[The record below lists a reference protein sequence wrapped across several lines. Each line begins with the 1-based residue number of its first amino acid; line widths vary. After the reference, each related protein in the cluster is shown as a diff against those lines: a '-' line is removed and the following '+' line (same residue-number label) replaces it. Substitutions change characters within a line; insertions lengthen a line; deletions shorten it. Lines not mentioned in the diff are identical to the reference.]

1 MFNKFSELSKSN
13 IFGSPITKASCS
25 PESPTYRGNMM
36 AAAAE
41 GQAVCIYLLVF
52 PFISDFIIALNF
64 CIRIL
69 YNLGIILGTQ
79 SSCHFNIEDPI
90 SS

>member
-25 PESPTYRGNMM
+25 LESPTYRGTMM

-41 GQAVCIYLLVF
+41 GQAVCIFLVVF
-52 PFISDFIIALNF
+52 PFISDFIANCTEFLYKNF
-64 CIRIL
+64 V
-69 YNLGIILGTQ
+69 
-79 SSCHFNIEDPI
+79 
-90 SS
+90 